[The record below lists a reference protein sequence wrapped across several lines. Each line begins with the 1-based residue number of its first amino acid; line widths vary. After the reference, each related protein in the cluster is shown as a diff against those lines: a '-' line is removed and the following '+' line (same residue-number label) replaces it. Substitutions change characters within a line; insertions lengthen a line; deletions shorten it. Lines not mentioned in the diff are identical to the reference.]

1 MIKSDLTNKYKKQ
14 IASVLTKEFGYKTP
28 MQVPTLDK
36 IVINACAGDATQDSK
51 FLDSLYNEITL
62 ITGQKPVKTK
72 SKKAIASFKLRENQE
87 IGIKVTL
94 RREKMW
100 NFVEK
105 LVNIALPRVRDFRG
119 LKASSFDGKGNFTL
133 GIKEQNIFTEI
144 NFDDIKRVR
153 GFDVTFV
160 TSTNSNKEAQTLL
173 MAIGL
178 PFIGTKK
185 QQIKESK

>member
-1 MIKSDLTNKYKKQ
+1 MANNELTNKYKKK
-14 IASVLTKEFGYKTP
+14 ISDKLTKQFGYKSL
-28 MQVPTLDK
+28 MQIPTLDK

-51 FLDSLYNEITL
+51 FLDLLFNEIML
-62 ITGQKPVKTK
+62 ITGQKPIKTK
-72 SKKAIASFKLRENQE
+72 SKKAIATFKLREGQE
-87 IGIKVTL
+87 IGLKVTL
-94 RREKMW
+94 RRENMW

-105 LVNIALPRVRDFRG
+105 LVNVALPRVKDFKG
-119 LKASSFDGKGNFTL
+119 LKDNSFDGRGNFTL

-144 NFDDIKRVR
+144 NYDDIKRIR

-160 TSTNSNKEAQTLL
+160 TSTNSDEKAKALL

-185 QQIKESK
+185 QQAKEIK

>member
-14 IASVLTKEFGYKTP
+14 IASALTKEFGYKTP

-160 TSTNSNKEAQTLL
+160 TSTNSNKEAQALL